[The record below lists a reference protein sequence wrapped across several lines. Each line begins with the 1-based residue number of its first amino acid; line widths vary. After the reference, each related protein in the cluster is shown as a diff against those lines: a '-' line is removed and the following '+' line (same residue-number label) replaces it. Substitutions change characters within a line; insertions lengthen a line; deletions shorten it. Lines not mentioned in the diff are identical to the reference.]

1 MKIKPVEPIYKS
13 TLNSKPNPNKNH
25 QNQQDNKK
33 KKNKSNQDFA
43 AILKISSEG
52 RKKYE
57 DDYER

>member
-25 QNQQDNKK
+25 QNQQDNKS

-43 AILKISSEG
+43 AILKLSN
-52 RKKYE
+52 
-57 DDYER
+57 